1 MEYDSRLNHYV
12 RELHAAGASYTGMV
26 LKLAVEEGY
35 ALPMAVRIVDAVL
48 RGEGKGDGAT
58 LSYDPPHLARR
69 LPAIDTASRQ
79 SVLHLPGAQ
88 AVVTFEQLAPR
99 IVVLDNL
106 LSCEECDALCEEA
119 LPAFAPARV
128 VDEGDNTV
136 HAAHLRSNDSAQ
148 LPAARS
154 ALVQRIEARIEE
166 LTQWPTAFCETLQ
179 VQRYAEGQDYR
190 PHYDFFD
197 PGSAALEAAQS
208 HGGQRLATLILYLK
222 APEAGGATY
231 FANLGVRIAPRKGS
245 ALFFTYPDPGNNSG
259 TLHGGEAVLAGE
271 KWIATQWFRERAWRN
286 PQAADAVQS
295 PAAQGQAVEKNTEDQ
310 T

>member
-1 MEYDSRLNHYV
+1 MEYDGRLNDYV
-12 RELHAAGASYTGMV
+12 HELHASGTSYTGLV

-48 RGEGKGDGAT
+48 RNDGRET
-58 LSYDPPHLARR
+58 LSYDPPHLSRR
-69 LPAIDTASRQ
+69 LPAIDTSSKQA
-79 SVLHLPGAQ
+79 VLHLSGTDV
-88 AVVTFEQLAPR
+88 AVSFEQLAPR

-106 LSCEECDALCEEA
+106 LSSDECDALCDEA

-128 VDEGDNTV
+128 VDEGERTV
-136 HAAHLRSNDSAQ
+136 YAAHLRSNDSAQ

-154 ALVQRIEARIEE
+154 ALVRRLEARIEQ
-166 LTQWPTAFCETLQ
+166 LTGWPIACCETLQ
-179 VQRYAEGQDYR
+179 VQRYAQGQQYQ

-197 PGSAALEAAQS
+197 TDSEAHEAARA

-231 FANLGVRIAPRKGS
+231 FANLGMRIAPRKGG

-271 KWIATQWFRERAWRN
+271 KWIATLWFRERAWRTA
-286 PQAADAVQS
+286 PAGDAQS
-295 PAAQGQAVEKNTEDQ
+295 PAAQSQAIAK
-310 T
+310 

>member
-1 MEYDSRLNHYV
+1 VEYDGRLNDYV
-12 RELHAAGASYTGMV
+12 RELHAAGTSYTGLV

-35 ALPMAVRIVDAVL
+35 ALPMAVRIVDTVL
-48 RGEGKGDGAT
+48 RNDGSGT
-58 LSYDPPHLARR
+58 LSYDPPQVSRR
-69 LPAIDTASRQ
+69 LPAIDTSSKQA
-79 SVLHLPGAQ
+79 VLHLSGADV
-88 AVVTFEQLAPR
+88 AVTFEQLAPR

-106 LSCEECDALCEEA
+106 LSSDECDALCDEA

-128 VDEGDNTV
+128 VDEGEQTV

-154 ALVQRIEARIEE
+154 ALVRRIEARIEQ
-166 LTQWPTAFCETLQ
+166 LTGWPTACCETLQ
-179 VQRYAEGQDYR
+179 VQRYAQGQQYQ

-197 PGSAALEAAQS
+197 GNSEAHDAAQA

-231 FANLGVRIAPRKGS
+231 FANLGMRIAPRKGG

-271 KWIATQWFRERAWRN
+271 KWIATLWFRERAWRHT
-286 PQAADAVQS
+286 QAGAAVTSAAVQS
-295 PAAQGQAVEKNTEDQ
+295 QAAAK
-310 T
+310 

>member
-1 MEYDSRLNHYV
+1 MEYDGRLNHYV
-12 RELHAAGASYTGMV
+12 RELHAVGTSYTGMV

-35 ALPMAVRIVDAVL
+35 AVPMALRIVDAAL
-48 RGEGKGDGAT
+48 RNDGREGTVA
-58 LSYDPPHLARR
+58 YDPPHITRR
-69 LPAIDTASRQ
+69 LPAIDTSSRQ
-79 SVLHLPGAQ
+79 PVFHLPGAD
-88 AVVTFEQLAPR
+88 AAVTFEQLAPR
-99 IVVLDNL
+99 IVVLDNF
-106 LSCEECDALCEEA
+106 LSSRECDDLCAEA
-119 LPAFAPARV
+119 LPAFAPAKV
-128 VDEGDNTV
+128 VDEREEAV

-148 LPAARS
+148 LPAAQS
-154 ALVQRIEARIEE
+154 ALVRHIEARIEQ
-166 LTQWPTAFCETLQ
+166 LTSWPSAFCETLQ
-179 VQRYAEGQDYR
+179 VQRYAQGQDYR

-197 PGSAALEAAQS
+197 KGSAAHEAAEA

-222 APEAGGATY
+222 EPEAGGATY

-245 ALFFTYPDPGNNSG
+245 ALFFTYPDPGSNSG

-295 PAAQGQAVEKNTEDQ
+295 PVVQGQAVEKNTGDH